1 MGLPSPWIRG
11 VTLFL
16 YSTLLQ
22 ETLLCT
28 CRRKAILHILQMKS
42 LKTGMSA
49 LFALFHTQMWDRRAH
64 VLNTSGSFHTKLE
77 SRCPPQDISISIT
90 FACLLCCYMI
100 SASFFFLFPA
110 FMWDFPSVLASPSLV
125 LTVASRLFLNSLIMF
140 YFPSLSLLSST
151 IKFSKD

>member
-1 MGLPSPWIRG
+1 MGLRSPWIRG

-22 ETLLCT
+22 ETLLRT

-49 LFALFHTQMWDRRAH
+49 LFALFHTQMWDRRARFKYQWFIPH
-64 VLNTSGSFHTKLE
+64 KVGKQVSTPGHQHKHNFCLFAVLLHDKCLFFLPLSSFHVRFSL
-77 SRCPPQDISISIT
+77 P
-90 FACLLCCYMI
+90 
-100 SASFFFLFPA
+100 
-110 FMWDFPSVLASPSLV
+110 VLASPSLV